1 MGTIVIEQIVATD
14 PQRVW
19 AAWTTADGLAA
30 WWWPHL
36 PGAAYVVDA
45 RRGGQYRIGSVQAG
59 IGVYGTFERGDE
71 PRQLVFSWVWITGT
85 GEEPEDR
92 VTVGFADLG
101 TTRPGSWS
109 LTRWP
114 AAIRATTTSRAGATC
129 WDDWVSWSEPVA
141 SLGVRRA
148 SG

>member
-1 MGTIVIEQIVATD
+1 MSAAGV

-36 PGAAYVVDA
+36 PDTAYVVDA
-45 RRGGQYRIGSVQAG
+45 RRGGEYQIRSVQAG
-59 IGVYGTFERGDE
+59 IGVRGTFERVDE

-101 TTRPGSWS
+101 NDTTRVVVAHEMASGDS
-109 LTRWP
+109 
-114 AAIRATTTSRAGATC
+114 ATTTSRAGARC

-141 SLGVRRA
+141 SVGGRRA
-148 SG
+148 SR